1 MHTTIF
7 DGKDRTASFQFHA
20 ILQFLFSKC
29 DVMID
34 PFCGVG
40 GSAIQFAQTCNK
52 VIAIDIDPT
61 KIHAA
66 RQNAKIYG
74 VENKIEFIIGK
85 IIIFLISSQ
94 LSKLIFR

>member
-1 MHTTIF
+1 
-7 DGKDRTASFQFHA
+7 
-20 ILQFLFSKC
+20 
-29 DVMID
+29 MID

-66 RQNAKIYG
+66 RQNAKVYG

-85 IIIFLISSQ
+85 
-94 LSKLIFR
+94 

>member
-1 MHTTIF
+1 
-7 DGKDRTASFQFHA
+7 
-20 ILQFLFSKC
+20 
-29 DVMID
+29 MID

-66 RQNAKIYG
+66 RQNARIYG

-85 IIIFLISSQ
+85 IVSTKFFNQQTHQ
-94 LSKLIFR
+94 LSKINFQVISSK